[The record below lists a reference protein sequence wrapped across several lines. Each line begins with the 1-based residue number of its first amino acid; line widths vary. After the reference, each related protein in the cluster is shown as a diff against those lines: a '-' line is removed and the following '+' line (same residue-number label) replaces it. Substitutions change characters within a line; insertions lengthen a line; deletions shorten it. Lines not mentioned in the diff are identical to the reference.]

1 MELDPRNCQDFGRPT
16 QPRRK
21 AAPQPLRSADAC
33 GLATRFH
40 AWRGRSG
47 RRYVVSV
54 HRRGRLPDFAD
65 AVLLAVRC
73 DPLGAMTLLGVR
85 STDDGLGG
93 WEALTLADEI
103 HVHLLALRPAERRRV
118 VEDLRDE

>member
-1 MELDPRNCQDFGRPT
+1 MELDPRDSQDFGRPA
-16 QPRRK
+16 QPRRM
-21 AAPQPLRSADAC
+21 ASPQPLRSADAC
-33 GLATRFH
+33 GLATRFQ

-85 STDDGLGG
+85 TTDDGLAG
-93 WEALTLADEI
+93 WDALAQADEI
-103 HVHLLALRPAERRRV
+103 HVHLLALRPAERRKV
-118 VEDLRDE
+118 VEDLGDE